1 VASGSA
7 LVTNSTG
14 IETTGSA
21 ITVNQY
27 AGCTNS
33 DITLT
38 KGSGSFAF
46 GSMGSPS
53 VVNNLNPTTSSTNTD
68 GSTSPS
74 HIYYTTTGGRALV
87 VGSSVYPGYIDVTTA
102 RTLPTINIDG
112 SIAATVEVCINSS
125 ITIQVPVGSV
135 GSPTPEVY
143 EWSIVNGTT
152 PSSPSGGTSGQVTSH
167 TFASA
172 GTYYVKLRVYTVCCG
187 WSIPVYRTVTV
198 TTPPTGTA
206 SFVSGS
212 GDWNFCPGESAL
224 VTVNGISNATNYNW
238 TFPSGTTG
246 TSPTSSNSN
255 TVTFGST
262 SGQISIQPYNGCG
275 LGSPFQQSVTINAV
289 PSVGISTTPP
299 SSTICIGGSA
309 ILTAGVSN
317 GLAPYT
323 YAWSGGPISGLSNQQ
338 TVSTT
343 SLVGNQT
350 YIIYITDNR
359 GCEANASQLVTVL
372 PTVVNGTLAL
382 GNETVCSGGDPA
394 AITLST
400 VPSGG
405 AGTFSY
411 QWYFQNGI
419 VTCPTGTSI
428 TGWTS
433 IASANSSTYDP
444 PSGLTGSRT
453 YAVQVNA
460 TGTPDCGVA
469 TWSTGCRQVTVTPLP
484 TVTSSSGAARCGPGT
499 LTLSATASGGVINW
513 YASAVSTTIL
523 GTGNAFITPPISL
536 TTTYYAEAFQSGC
549 PSATRTAVV
558 ATINTPINSGFITW
572 TGSVNT
578 DWHTVGNW
586 DCGIP
591 TLTDNVLIPGS
602 LTNFPVI
609 SAADGNSYTIDLEG
623 NATLNINGTWVLNV
637 SQ

>member
-1 VASGSA
+1 MIGVEEYLWQVELITTPNSASSPTSPTGTIFTSSSQNPGNVTLNTPGSYQIKLAVRDFCCGWSVPVYQTVVVEGPPAAAGTITGDNVLCAGELGVTYSISAVSGATSYTWTVPSGASVA
-7 LVTNSTG
+7 TG
-14 IETTGSA
+14 QGTTA
-21 ITVNQY
+21 ITVNY
-27 AGCTNS
+27 AASPGAGNVSVTPINFCNVA
-33 DITLT
+33 
-38 KGSGSFAF
+38 GSASSLSVNIFAN
-46 GSMGSPS
+46 PS
-53 VVNNLNPTTSSTNTD
+53 V
-68 GSTSPS
+68 
-74 HIYYTTTGGRALV
+74 
-87 VGSSVYPGYIDVTTA
+87 
-102 RTLPTINIDG
+102 TI
-112 SIAATVEVCINSS
+112 
-125 ITIQVPVGSV
+125 
-135 GSPTPEVY
+135 
-143 EWSIVNGTT
+143 
-152 PSSPSGGTSGQVTSH
+152 
-167 TFASA
+167 
-172 GTYYVKLRVYTVCCG
+172 
-187 WSIPVYRTVTV
+187 
-198 TTPPTGTA
+198 
-206 SFVSGS
+206 
-212 GDWNFCPGESAL
+212 
-224 VTVNGISNATNYNW
+224 
-238 TFPSGTTG
+238 TG
-246 TSPTSSNSN
+246 TSTICNG
-255 TVTFGST
+255 TST
-262 SGQISIQPYNGCG
+262 S
-275 LGSPFQQSVTINAV
+275 
-289 PSVGISTTPP
+289 
-299 SSTICIGGSA
+299 
-309 ILTAGVSN
+309 LTAGVSN